1 MQKIH
6 KKLGYVNKIER
17 KQKFLSFYE
26 KKPVKFKA
34 LQRLIFTKLYM
45 LYILLLSLLV
55 IWF

>member
-1 MQKIH
+1 MQKID